1 MIHPPTLGSTCVRI
15 VTAVLSIGRTRFGPA
30 TVVALA
36 LLSGCTTVEQR
47 DARPARKLQN
57 SDLVSAG
64 RLLTEAGRYQKAPD
78 RFVVCNLRAAE
89 LAGKDTTSPDAVRIQ
104 AAATAAVAD
113 WVVDQQPLK
122 QTRFSYGGLTYE
134 LRIRPPDRR
143 GVWNPTAFE
152 SARSAAGL
160 RRKLLKNWHT
170 RPGVG
175 APLIV
180 QWRPSADER
189 LKRFAT
195 PRGYITPVTALLDFE
210 KAPRTATLSFL
221 DPTVIKEV
229 KIGRMERPL
238 AADFSAPIVD
248 RIRDVREFAIALEGV
263 LHPGVRDAYLYTL
276 QPYDP
281 NRIPVVFVHGL
292 LSHPRMWRDVIN
304 DLQADPDLAGQFQY
318 WTVFYPTGWPITF
331 SAMRLREEMA
341 ALERIVGPQHRMIF
355 IGHSMGGLLSRLQ
368 VIDPGTRLVDGVLSP
383 SDRRRFDRLP
393 ADHILRRVL
402 TFRRNPGITRAVF
415 ISTPHRGS
423 RMADTSVARWFSTL
437 VRVPSTLLTAVAD
450 TGLDLASSIAGNP
463 RELSGVRRLSPT
475 NPLFKTLETIPIPVP
490 HHSIVGDRGR
500 GDTPNSS
507 DGVVPYWSSHLD
519 SAESEIIVPT
529 DHGAFHDPAAVAEL
543 KRILKL
549 QIRAQR

>member
-1 MIHPPTLGSTCVRI
+1 MALSRLRLG
-15 VTAVLSIGRTRFGPA
+15 F
-30 TVVALA
+30 VALA
-36 LLSGCTTVEQR
+36 LAVLSGCTTVEQR
-47 DARPARKLQN
+47 DARIARKLQS
-57 SDLVSAG
+57 SDLVSGG
-64 RLLTEAGRYQKAPD
+64 RLLAEARGYQQTAD

-89 LAGKDTTSPDAVRIQ
+89 LATQDPTKPDAVRIQ
-104 AAATAAVAD
+104 AAATAALAE
-113 WVVDQQPLK
+113 WFVDHQPLE
-122 QTRFSYGGLTYE
+122 QTRFTYGGLTYD
-134 LRIRPPDRR
+134 LRIRPADRR
-143 GVWNPTAFE
+143 GVWNPAAFK
-152 SARSAAGL
+152 SAGNAAGV

-175 APLIV
+175 APLV
-180 QWRPSADER
+180 VHWRPSADER

-195 PRGYITPVTALLDFE
+195 PRGYITPVTALLDFD

-221 DPTVIKEV
+221 DPTVIREV
-229 KIGRMERPL
+229 KIGQTERPL

-304 DLQADPDLAGQFQY
+304 DLQADPELAGQFQY

-341 ALERIVGPQHRMIF
+341 ALEKIVGPQHRMVF

-368 VIDPGTRLVDGVLSP
+368 VIDPGTRLGEGVLSP
-383 SDRRRFDRLP
+383 SDRRRLERLP
-393 ADHILRRVL
+393 SDHILRRVL
-402 TFRRNPGITRAVF
+402 TFRRNPGITRVVF

-423 RMADTSVARWFSTL
+423 RMADMSVARWFSTL
-437 VRVPSTLLTAVAD
+437 VRVPSTLLTTVAD
-450 TGLDLASSIAGNP
+450 TGLDLASSVVGNP

-475 NPLFKTLETIPIPVP
+475 NPLFKTLETIQIPVP
-490 HHSIVGDRGR
+490 HHSIIGDRGR

-529 DHGAFHDPAAVAEL
+529 DHGAFHDPAAVVEL

-549 QIRAQR
+549 QLRAQR

>member
-1 MIHPPTLGSTCVRI
+1 MSKPPSFGPIRVRI
-15 VTAVLSIGRTRFGPA
+15 FSVVLLVARPQFGLAALALAVLSACT
-30 TVVALA
+30 AL
-36 LLSGCTTVEQR
+36 EQR
-47 DARPARKLQN
+47 DGRIARQLQVPG
-57 SDLVSAG
+57 LVSAR
-64 RLLTEAGRYQKAPD
+64 RLLVEGGRHPQAPD
-78 RFVVCNLRAAE
+78 RIMVCHLRAAE
-89 LAGKDTTSPDAVRIQ
+89 LAVLDTPSPEAVRIQ

-113 WVVDQQPLK
+113 WVVDHQPLK
-122 QTRFSYGGLTYE
+122 QARFTFGGLTYE

-143 GVWNPTAFE
+143 GVWNPSAFE

-189 LKRFAT
+189 LKRFAA
-195 PRGYITPVTALLDFE
+195 PRGYITPVTALLEFE
-210 KAPRTATLSFL
+210 ETPPTVTLAFL
-221 DPTVIKEV
+221 DPTVISEV
-229 KIGRMERPL
+229 RIGRKERPL

-248 RIRDVREFAIALEGV
+248 RIRDVREFALALEGV

-281 NRIPVVFVHGL
+281 KRIPVVFVHGL

-304 DLQADPDLAGQFQY
+304 DLQADPELAGQFQY
-318 WTVFYPTGWPITF
+318 WTFFYPTGWPITV
-331 SAMRLREEMA
+331 SALRLREEMA
-341 ALERIVGPQHRMIF
+341 ALERILGPQHRMIF

-393 ADHILRRVL
+393 AQHLLRRIA
-402 TFRRNPGITRAVF
+402 TFAPNPGITRVVF

-423 RMADTSVARWFSTL
+423 RMADMSVARWFSTL
-437 VRVPSTLLTAVAD
+437 VRLPSTMLTALAN
-450 TGLDLASSIAGNP
+450 TGLDLAGTISGNP
-463 RELSGVRRLSPT
+463 RELSGVRRLSPG
-475 NPLFKTLETIPIPVP
+475 NPLFRMLDTIPIPVP

-500 GDTPNSS
+500 GDTPHSS

-549 QIRAQR
+549 QLRNRR